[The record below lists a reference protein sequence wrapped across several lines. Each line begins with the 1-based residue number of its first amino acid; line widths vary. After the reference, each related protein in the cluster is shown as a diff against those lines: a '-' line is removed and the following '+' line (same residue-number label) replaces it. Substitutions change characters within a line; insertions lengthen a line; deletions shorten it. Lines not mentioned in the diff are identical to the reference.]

1 MIKYGYKGLNKIRS
15 RIHSKE
21 LKEKWRKS
29 ITDFTR
35 KRKMDFERLIHYILN
50 KKGLST
56 NMEIYNF
63 FDKINEET
71 DMSAQALLDQ
81 RLKLKPEIFVDLNE
95 DYLKGFY
102 SEYRETD
109 VKHYK
114 GYILKAIDGTDFEI
128 PNTEKSKDTFGR
140 VKTKS
145 GENIPR
151 TSVSMCYDVLNGY
164 IIDVIPE
171 KYRSNEIYMAKQHMK
186 KDQEITE
193 DYKSIYIMDRNYVSL
208 DFISFLQKNGINFL
222 ARLNLG
228 YYVKETTNMKTKD
241 EIIEIE
247 RTKERMKRKYFENEE
262 TREYAKKNKIE
273 VRILKY
279 VLKTGEEEYLITN
292 LKKLSYEEIFEI
304 YGKRWNIETLYNSL
318 KNKLQIEKFT
328 SSKEEIIK
336 QDIYASV
343 LVYNMIQTM
352 KNEAQEDIEQK
363 KYKHEMKIN
372 ENISIGLFKNEMI
385 YIMLEDDD
393 KKRLKRYD
401 KLCKKILKYKIPI
414 RKDRQYKIQ
423 WRPDNQNSYNKLK
436 SFLCT

>member
-109 VKHYK
+109 VKNYK

-145 GENIPR
+145 GESIPR

-423 WRPDNQNSYNKLK
+423 WRADNQNSYNKLK
-436 SFLCT
+436 SF

>member
-63 FDKINEET
+63 FDKIDEET

-109 VKHYK
+109 VKNYK

-128 PNTEKSKDTFGR
+128 PNTEKSKETFGR

-145 GENIPR
+145 GESIPR

-164 IIDVIPE
+164 IINVIPE

-186 KDQEITE
+186 KDQKITE
-193 DYKSIYIMDRNYVSL
+193 DYESIYIMDRNYVSL
-208 DFISFLQKNGINFL
+208 DFISFLQKNEINFL
-222 ARLNLG
+222 ARLNLE

-292 LKKLSYEEIFEI
+292 LKELSYEEIFEI

-336 QDIYASV
+336 QDIYAST

-414 RKDRQYKIQ
+414 RKDREYKIQ

-436 SFLCT
+436 SF

>member
-1 MIKYGYKGLNKIRS
+1 MIKYGYKGLSKIRS
-15 RIHSKE
+15 KIQSKE

-35 KRKMDFERLIHYILN
+35 KRKMDFEKLIHYILN

-56 NMEIYNF
+56 NMEINNF
-63 FDKINEET
+63 FNKINEDT
-71 DMSAQALLDQ
+71 PLSLQALLDQ
-81 RLKLKPEIFVDLNE
+81 RLKLKAEVFVELNE
-95 DYLKGFY
+95 DYLKGFD

-109 VKHYK
+109 VKNYK

-128 PNTEKSKDTFGR
+128 PNTEKSKDAFGR
-140 VKTKS
+140 VKARE
-145 GENIPR
+145 GESIPR
-151 TSVSMCYDVLNGY
+151 TSVSMCYDVLNEY

-171 KYRSNEIYMAKQHMK
+171 KYRANEIYMAKRHMR

-193 DYKSIYIMDRNYVSL
+193 NYKSIYIMDRNYVSF
-208 DFISFLQKNGINFL
+208 DFLAFLQKRDIKFL
-222 ARLNLG
+222 SRLNLG
-228 YYVKETTNMKTKD
+228 YYTKETQNMKTRD
-241 EIIEIE
+241 EIVEIE
-247 RTKERMKRKYFENEE
+247 NTKERMKRKYFEDEE
-262 TREYAKKNKIE
+262 TREYAKENKLE

-292 LKKLSYEEIFEI
+292 IKELSYEEIFEI

-336 QDIYASV
+336 QDIYAST
-343 LVYNMIQTM
+343 LVYNMVQTM
-352 KNEAQEDIEQK
+352 RNEAKEDIEQK

-393 KKRLKRYD
+393 KKRVKRYD

-423 WRPDNQNSYNKLK
+423 WRRNNQNSYNKLK
-436 SFLCT
+436 GF

>member
-15 RIHSKE
+15 KIQRTE

-35 KRKMDFERLIHYILN
+35 KRKMDFEKLIHYILN

-56 NMEIYNF
+56 NMEINNF
-63 FDKINEET
+63 FNKIDEDT
-71 DMSAQALLDQ
+71 DMSAQSLLAQ
-81 RLKLKPEIFVDLNE
+81 RLKLKPEVFVELNE

-102 SEYRETD
+102 MEYRDTD
-109 VKHYK
+109 VKNYK

-140 VKTKS
+140 VKAKE
-145 GENIPR
+145 GESIPR

-171 KYRSNEIYMAKQHMK
+171 KYRSNEIYMAKRHMR
-186 KDQEITE
+186 KDQKVTE
-193 DYKSIYIMDRNYVSL
+193 NYNSIYIMDRNYVSY
-208 DFISFLQKNGINFL
+208 DFLAFLQKNDIKFL
-222 ARLNLG
+222 SRLNLG
-228 YYVKETTNMKTKD
+228 YYIKETESMKTKD
-241 EIIEIE
+241 EIVEIAN
-247 RTKERMKRKYFENEE
+247 TKERMKRKYFEDEE
-262 TREYAKKNKIE
+262 TREYAKENKIE
-273 VRILKY
+273 IRILKY
-279 VLKTGEEEYLITN
+279 ILKTGEEEYLITN
-292 LKKLSYEEIFEI
+292 LKEFSYEELFEI
-304 YGKRWNIETLYNSL
+304 YGERWNIETLYNSL

-343 LVYNMIQTM
+343 LVYNMVQTM
-352 KNEAQEDIEQK
+352 RNEAKEDIEQK
-363 KYKHEMKIN
+363 NYKHEMKIN

-401 KLCKKILKYKIPI
+401 KLCRKILKYKIPI

-423 WRPDNQNSYNKLK
+423 RRPDNQNSYNKLK
-436 SFLCT
+436 GF

>member
-1 MIKYGYKGLNKIRS
+1 MIKYGYKGLSKIRS
-15 RIHSKE
+15 KIQSNE

-35 KRKMDFERLIHYILN
+35 KRKMDFEKLIHYILN

-56 NMEIYNF
+56 NMEINNF
-63 FDKINEET
+63 FNKINEDT

-81 RLKLKPEIFVDLNE
+81 RLKLKPEVFVELNE

-109 VKHYK
+109 VKNYK

-140 VKTKS
+140 VKAKE
-145 GENIPR
+145 GESVPR

-171 KYRSNEIYMAKQHMK
+171 KYRYNEIYMAKRHIR
-186 KDQEITE
+186 KDQKITE
-193 DYKSIYIMDRNYVSL
+193 NYNSIYIMDRNYVSF
-208 DFISFLQKNGINFL
+208 DFLAFLQKSDIKFL
-222 ARLNLG
+222 SRLNLG
-228 YYVKETTNMKTKD
+228 YYIKETESMKTED
-241 EIIEIE
+241 EIVEIAH
-247 RTKERMKRKYFENEE
+247 TKERMKRKNFEDEE
-262 TREYAKKNKIE
+262 TREYAKENKIE

-292 LKKLSYEEIFEI
+292 LKEFSYEELFEI

-336 QDIYASV
+336 QDIYAST
-343 LVYNMIQTM
+343 LVYNMVQTM
-352 KNEAQEDIEQK
+352 KNEAKEDIEQK
-363 KYKHEMKIN
+363 NYKHEMKIN

-393 KKRLKRYD
+393 KERLKRYD

-436 SFLCT
+436 GF

>member
-1 MIKYGYKGLNKIRS
+1 MIKYGYKGLSKIRS
-15 RIHSKE
+15 KIQSKE

-35 KRKMDFERLIHYILN
+35 KRKMDFEKLIHYILN

-56 NMEIYNF
+56 NMEINNF
-63 FDKINEET
+63 FNKINEDT

-81 RLKLKPEIFVDLNE
+81 RLKLKPEVFVELNE

-109 VKHYK
+109 VKNYK

-128 PNTEKSKDTFGR
+128 PNTEKSKDAYGR
-140 VKTKS
+140 VKAKG
-145 GENIPR
+145 GESIPR

-171 KYRSNEIYMAKQHMK
+171 KYRFNEIYMAKRHMR
-186 KDQEITE
+186 KDQKITE
-193 DYKSIYIMDRNYVSL
+193 NYNSIYIMDRNYVSF
-208 DFISFLQKNGINFL
+208 DFLAFLQKSDIKFL
-222 ARLNLG
+222 SRLNLG
-228 YYVKETTNMKTKD
+228 YYIKETESMKTKD
-241 EIIEIE
+241 EIVEIAH
-247 RTKERMKRKYFENEE
+247 TKERMKRKNFEDEE
-262 TREYAKKNKIE
+262 TREYAKENKIE

-292 LKKLSYEEIFEI
+292 LKEFSYEELFEI

-336 QDIYASV
+336 QDIYAST
-343 LVYNMIQTM
+343 LVYTMVQTM
-352 KNEAQEDIEQK
+352 KNEAKEDIEQK
-363 KYKHEMKIN
+363 NYKHEMKIN
-372 ENISIGLFKNEMI
+372 ENISIGLFKNKMI

-436 SFLCT
+436 GF

>member
-15 RIHSKE
+15 KIQSKE

-35 KRKMDFERLIHYILN
+35 KRKMDFEKLIHYILS
-50 KKGLST
+50 KRGLST
-56 NMEIYNF
+56 NMEINNF
-63 FDKINEET
+63 FNKINEDT

-81 RLKLKPEIFVDLNE
+81 RLKLKPEVFIELNE
-95 DYLKGFY
+95 EYLKGFY

-109 VKHYK
+109 VKNYK

-128 PNTEKSKDTFGR
+128 PNTEISKNTFGR
-140 VKTKS
+140 VKAKV
-145 GENIPR
+145 GESVPR
-151 TSVSMCYDVLNGY
+151 ISVSMCYDVLNGY

-171 KYRSNEIYMAKQHMK
+171 KYRSNEIYMAKRHMR

-193 DYKSIYIMDRNYVSL
+193 KYESIYIMDRNYVSV
-208 DFISFLQKNGINFL
+208 DFLAFLQKQEIKFL
-222 ARLNLG
+222 SRLNLG
-228 YYVKETTNMKTKD
+228 YYTKETERMKTKD
-241 EIIEIE
+241 EVVEIGH
-247 RTKERMKRKYFENEE
+247 TKERMRRKNFEDEE
-262 TREYAKKNKIE
+262 TRKYAKENKIE

-292 LKKLSYEEIFEI
+292 LKEFSYEEIFEI

-336 QDIYASV
+336 QDIYAST

-352 KNEAQEDIEQK
+352 KNEAKEDIEQK
-363 KYKHEMKIN
+363 KYKYEMKIN

-385 YIMLEDDD
+385 YIMLEEND

-414 RKDRQYKIQ
+414 RKNRQYKIQ

-436 SFLCT
+436 SF

>member
-1 MIKYGYKGLNKIRS
+1 MIKYSYKGLSKIRS
-15 RIHSKE
+15 KIQSKE

-35 KRKMDFERLIHYILN
+35 KRKMDFEKLIHYILN

-56 NMEIYNF
+56 NMEINNF
-63 FDKINEET
+63 FNKINEDT

-81 RLKLKPEIFVDLNE
+81 RLKLKPEVFVELNE

-109 VKHYK
+109 VKNYK

-128 PNTEKSKDTFGR
+128 PNTEKSKDAFGR
-140 VKTKS
+140 VKAKEEES
-145 GENIPR
+145 IPR

-171 KYRSNEIYMAKQHMK
+171 KYRANEIYMAKRHMR
-186 KDQEITE
+186 KDQQITE
-193 DYKSIYIMDRNYVSL
+193 NYNSLYIMDRNYVSF
-208 DFISFLQKNGINFL
+208 DFLAFLQKREIKFL
-222 ARLNLG
+222 SRLNLG
-228 YYVKETTNMKTKD
+228 YYTKETENMKTKD
-241 EIIEIE
+241 EIVEIAH
-247 RTKERMKRKYFENEE
+247 TKERMKRKYFEDEE
-262 TREYAKKNKIE
+262 TREYAKENKIE

-292 LKKLSYEEIFEI
+292 LKEFSYEELFEI

-336 QDIYASV
+336 QDIYAST
-343 LVYNMIQTM
+343 LVYNMVQTM
-352 KNEAQEDIEQK
+352 KNEAKEDIEQK
-363 KYKHEMKIN
+363 NYKHEMKIN

-393 KKRLKRYD
+393 KKRVARYD

-436 SFLCT
+436 SF

>member
-1 MIKYGYKGLNKIRS
+1 MEINNFFNKIDED
-15 RIHSKE
+15 I
-21 LKEKWRKS
+21 
-29 ITDFTR
+29 
-35 KRKMDFERLIHYILN
+35 
-50 KKGLST
+50 
-56 NMEIYNF
+56 
-63 FDKINEET
+63 

-81 RLKLKPEIFVDLNE
+81 RLKLKPEVFVELNE

-102 SEYRETD
+102 SEYREND
-109 VKHYK
+109 VKNYK
-114 GYILKAIDGTDFEI
+114 GYILKAIDRTDFEI
-128 PNTEKSKDTFGR
+128 PNTEKSKDAFGR
-140 VKTKS
+140 VKAKE
-145 GENIPR
+145 GESIPR
-151 TSVSMCYDVLNGY
+151 ASVSMCYDVLNGY

-171 KYRSNEIYMAKQHMK
+171 KYRSNEIYMAKRHMRR
-186 KDQEITE
+186 DQTITE
-193 DYKSIYIMDRNYVSL
+193 NYDSIYIMDRNYVSF
-208 DFISFLQKNGINFL
+208 DFLAFLQKSNIKFL
-222 ARLNLG
+222 SRLNLG
-228 YYVKETTNMKTKD
+228 YYTKETESMKTKD
-241 EIIEIE
+241 EIVEIAH
-247 RTKERMKRKYFENEE
+247 TKERMKRKNFEDEE
-262 TREYAKKNKIE
+262 TREYAKENKIE

-292 LKKLSYEEIFEI
+292 LKEFSYEELFEI

-328 SSKEEIIK
+328 SSKDEIIK
-336 QDIYASV
+336 QDIYASA
-343 LVYNMIQTM
+343 LVYNMVQTM

-363 KYKHEMKIN
+363 NYKHEMKIN

-436 SFLCT
+436 GF

>member
-1 MIKYGYKGLNKIRS
+1 MIKYGYKGLSKIRS
-15 RIHSKE
+15 KIQSKE

-35 KRKMDFERLIHYILN
+35 KRKMDFEKLIHYILN

-56 NMEIYNF
+56 NMEINNF
-63 FDKINEET
+63 FNKINEDT

-81 RLKLKPEIFVDLNE
+81 RLKLKPEVFVELNE

-109 VKHYK
+109 VKNYK

-128 PNTEKSKDTFGR
+128 PNTEKSKDAFGR
-140 VKTKS
+140 VKAKEVES
-145 GENIPR
+145 IPR

-171 KYRSNEIYMAKQHMK
+171 KYRANEIYMAKRHMR
-186 KDQEITE
+186 KDQQITE
-193 DYKSIYIMDRNYVSL
+193 NYNSLYIMDRNYVSF
-208 DFISFLQKNGINFL
+208 DFLAFLQKREIKFL
-222 ARLNLG
+222 SRLNLG
-228 YYVKETTNMKTKD
+228 YYTKETENMKTKD
-241 EIIEIE
+241 EIVEIAH
-247 RTKERMKRKYFENEE
+247 TKERMKRKYFEDEE
-262 TREYAKKNKIE
+262 TREYAKENKIE

-292 LKKLSYEEIFEI
+292 LKEFSYEELFEI

-336 QDIYASV
+336 QDIYAST
-343 LVYNMIQTM
+343 LVYNMVQTM
-352 KNEAQEDIEQK
+352 KNEAKEDIEQK
-363 KYKHEMKIN
+363 NYKHEMKIN

-393 KKRLKRYD
+393 KKRVARYD

-423 WRPDNQNSYNKLK
+423 WRPDNQNSYIN
-436 SFLCT
+436 

>member
-1 MIKYGYKGLNKIRS
+1 MIKYGYKGLNTIRS
-15 RIHSKE
+15 KIQSNE
-21 LKEKWRKS
+21 LKEKWRKT

-35 KRKMDFERLIHYILN
+35 KRKMDFEKLIHYILN

-56 NMEIYNF
+56 NMEINNF
-63 FDKINEET
+63 FNKINEDT
-71 DMSAQALLDQ
+71 DMSAQSLLDQ
-81 RLKLKPEIFVDLNE
+81 RLKLKPEVFVELNE

-109 VKHYK
+109 VKSYK
-114 GYILKAIDGTDFEI
+114 GYILKAIDGTNFEI
-128 PNTEKSKDTFGR
+128 PNTERSKDSFGR
-140 VKTKS
+140 VKARE
-145 GENIPR
+145 GESIPR

-171 KYRSNEIYMAKQHMK
+171 KYRSNEIYMAKRHMR
-186 KDQEITE
+186 KDQKITE
-193 DYKSIYIMDRNYVSL
+193 NYDSIYIMDRNYVSL
-208 DFISFLQKNGINFL
+208 DFLAFLQKSDIKFL
-222 ARLNLG
+222 SRLNLG
-228 YYVKETTNMKTKD
+228 YYKKETESMKTKD
-241 EIIEIE
+241 EIVEIAQ
-247 RTKERMKRKYFENEE
+247 TKERMKRKNFEDEE
-262 TREYAKKNKIE
+262 TREYAKENKIE

-292 LKKLSYEEIFEI
+292 LKEFSYEELFEI

-318 KNKLQIEKFT
+318 KNKLQIEKFI

-336 QDIYASV
+336 QDIYAST
-343 LVYNMIQTM
+343 LVYNMVQTM
-352 KNEAQEDIEQK
+352 KNEAKEDIEQK
-363 KYKHEMKIN
+363 NYKHEMKIN

-385 YIMLEDDD
+385 YIMLEEDE

-436 SFLCT
+436 GF

>member
-1 MIKYGYKGLNKIRS
+1 MIKYGYKGLSKIRS
-15 RIHSKE
+15 KIQSKE

-35 KRKMDFERLIHYILN
+35 KRKMDFEKLIHYILN

-56 NMEIYNF
+56 NMEINNF
-63 FDKINEET
+63 FNKINEDT
-71 DMSAQALLDQ
+71 DMSVQALLDQ
-81 RLKLKPEIFVDLNE
+81 RLKLKAEVFVELNE

-109 VKHYK
+109 VKNYK

-128 PNTEKSKDTFGR
+128 PNTEKSKDAFGR
-140 VKTKS
+140 VKARE
-145 GENIPR
+145 GESIPR
-151 TSVSMCYDVLNGY
+151 TSVSMCYDVLNEY

-171 KYRSNEIYMAKQHMK
+171 KYRANETYMAKRHMR

-193 DYKSIYIMDRNYVSL
+193 NYKSIYIMDRNYVSF
-208 DFISFLQKNGINFL
+208 DFLAFLQKRDIKFL
-222 ARLNLG
+222 SRLNLG
-228 YYVKETTNMKTKD
+228 YYTKETQNMKTRD
-241 EIIEIE
+241 EIVEIE
-247 RTKERMKRKYFENEE
+247 NTKERMKRKYFEDEE
-262 TREYAKKNKIE
+262 TREYAKENKLE

-292 LKKLSYEEIFEI
+292 IKELSYEEIFEI

-336 QDIYASV
+336 QDIYAST
-343 LVYNMIQTM
+343 LVYNMVQTM
-352 KNEAQEDIEQK
+352 RNEAKEDIEQK

-393 KKRLKRYD
+393 KKRVKRYD

-423 WRPDNQNSYNKLK
+423 WRRNNQNSYNKLK
-436 SFLCT
+436 GF

>member
-1 MIKYGYKGLNKIRS
+1 MIKYGYKGLSKIRS
-15 RIHSKE
+15 KIQSKE

-35 KRKMDFERLIHYILN
+35 KRKMDFEKLIHYILN

-56 NMEIYNF
+56 NMEINNF
-63 FDKINEET
+63 FNKINEDT

-81 RLKLKPEIFVDLNE
+81 RLKLKPEVFVELNE

-109 VKHYK
+109 VKNYK

-128 PNTEKSKDTFGR
+128 PNTEKSKDAFGR
-140 VKTKS
+140 VKAKE
-145 GENIPR
+145 GESIPR

-171 KYRSNEIYMAKQHMK
+171 KYRANEIYMAKRHMR
-186 KDQEITE
+186 KDQQITE
-193 DYKSIYIMDRNYVSL
+193 NYNSLYIMDRNYVSF
-208 DFISFLQKNGINFL
+208 DFLAFLQKREIKFL
-222 ARLNLG
+222 SRLNLG
-228 YYVKETTNMKTKD
+228 YYTKETENMKTKD
-241 EIIEIE
+241 EIVEIAH
-247 RTKERMKRKYFENEE
+247 TKERMKRKYFEDEE
-262 TREYAKKNKIE
+262 TREYAKENKIE

-292 LKKLSYEEIFEI
+292 LKEFSYEELFEI

-336 QDIYASV
+336 QDIYAST
-343 LVYNMIQTM
+343 LVYNMVQTM
-352 KNEAQEDIEQK
+352 KNEAKEDIEQK
-363 KYKHEMKIN
+363 NYKHEMKIN
-372 ENISIGLFKNEMI
+372 EIISIGLFKNEMI

-393 KKRLKRYD
+393 KKRVARYD

-436 SFLCT
+436 SF

>member
-1 MIKYGYKGLNKIRS
+1 MIKYGYKGLSKIRS
-15 RIHSKE
+15 KIQSNE

-35 KRKMDFERLIHYILN
+35 KRKMDFEKLIHYILN

-56 NMEIYNF
+56 NMEINNF
-63 FDKINEET
+63 FNKIDEDTEI
-71 DMSAQALLDQ
+71 SVQSLLDQ
-81 RLKLKPEIFVDLNE
+81 RLKLKPEVFVELNE

-102 SEYRETD
+102 SEYRDTD
-109 VKHYK
+109 VKNYK

-128 PNTEKSKDTFGR
+128 PNTEKSKDAFGR
-140 VKTKS
+140 VKAKE
-145 GENIPR
+145 GESIPR

-164 IIDVIPE
+164 ILDVIPE
-171 KYRSNEIYMAKQHMK
+171 KYRSNEIYMAKRHMR
-186 KDQEITE
+186 KDQKITE
-193 DYKSIYIMDRNYVSL
+193 NYDSIYIMDRNYVSF
-208 DFISFLQKNGINFL
+208 DFLAFLQKNDIKFL
-222 ARLNLG
+222 SRLNLG
-228 YYVKETTNMKTKD
+228 YYTKETESMKTKD
-241 EIIEIE
+241 EIVEIE
-247 RTKERMKRKYFENEE
+247 HTKERMKRKYFEDEE
-262 TREYAKKNKIE
+262 TREYAKENKIE

-279 VLKTGEEEYLITN
+279 ILKTGEEEYLITN
-292 LKKLSYEEIFEI
+292 LKEFSYEELFEI

-336 QDIYASV
+336 QDIYAST
-343 LVYNMIQTM
+343 LVYNMVQTM
-352 KNEAQEDIEQK
+352 KNEATEDIEQK
-363 KYKHEMKIN
+363 NYKHEMKIN

-385 YIMLEDDD
+385 YIMLEEDD

-423 WRPDNQNSYNKLK
+423 RRPDNQNSYNKLK
-436 SFLCT
+436 SF

>member
-1 MIKYGYKGLNKIRS
+1 MIKYGYKGLSKIRS
-15 RIHSKE
+15 KIQSKE

-35 KRKMDFERLIHYILN
+35 KRKMDFEKLIHYILN

-56 NMEIYNF
+56 NMEINNF
-63 FDKINEET
+63 FNKINEDT
-71 DMSAQALLDQ
+71 DMSAQSLLDQ
-81 RLKLKPEIFVDLNE
+81 RLKLKPEVFVELNE

-109 VKHYK
+109 VKNYK

-128 PNTEKSKDTFGR
+128 PNTEKSKDAFGR
-140 VKTKS
+140 VKAKEVES
-145 GENIPR
+145 IPR

-171 KYRSNEIYMAKQHMK
+171 KYRANEIYMAKRHMR
-186 KDQEITE
+186 KDQQITE
-193 DYKSIYIMDRNYVSL
+193 NYNSLYIMDRNYVSF
-208 DFISFLQKNGINFL
+208 DFLAFLQKREIKFL
-222 ARLNLG
+222 SRLNLG
-228 YYVKETTNMKTKD
+228 YYTKETENMKTKD
-241 EIIEIE
+241 EIVEIAH
-247 RTKERMKRKYFENEE
+247 TKERMKRKYFEDEE
-262 TREYAKKNKIE
+262 TREYAKENKIE

-292 LKKLSYEEIFEI
+292 LKEFSYEELFEI

-336 QDIYASV
+336 QDIYAST
-343 LVYNMIQTM
+343 LVYNMVQTM
-352 KNEAQEDIEQK
+352 KNEAKEDIEQK
-363 KYKHEMKIN
+363 NYKHEMKIN

-393 KKRLKRYD
+393 KKRVARYD

-436 SFLCT
+436 SF

>member
-1 MIKYGYKGLNKIRS
+1 MIKYGYKGLSKIRS
-15 RIHSKE
+15 KIQSKE
-21 LKEKWRKS
+21 LKEKWRKT

-50 KKGLST
+50 KRGLST
-56 NMEIYNF
+56 NMEINNF
-63 FDKINEET
+63 FNKIDEDI

-81 RLKLKPEIFVDLNE
+81 RLKLKPEVFVELNE

-109 VKHYK
+109 VKNYK

-128 PNTEKSKDTFGR
+128 PNTEKSKDAFGR
-140 VKTKS
+140 VKAKE
-145 GENIPR
+145 GESIPR

-171 KYRSNEIYMAKQHMK
+171 KYRSNEIYMAKRHMR

-193 DYKSIYIMDRNYVSL
+193 NYNSIYIMDRNYVSF
-208 DFISFLQKNGINFL
+208 DFLVFLQKNDIKFL
-222 ARLNLG
+222 SRLNLG
-228 YYVKETTNMKTKD
+228 YYTKETENMKTRD
-241 EIIEIE
+241 EIVEIFH
-247 RTKERMKRKYFENEE
+247 TKERMKRKNFEDEE
-262 TREYAKKNKIE
+262 TREYAKENKIE

-292 LKKLSYEEIFEI
+292 LKEFSYEELFEI

-336 QDIYASV
+336 QDIYAST
-343 LVYNMIQTM
+343 LVYNMVQTM
-352 KNEAQEDIEQK
+352 KNEAKEDIEQK
-363 KYKHEMKIN
+363 KYKYEMKIN

-385 YIMLEDDD
+385 YIMLEDND
-393 KKRLKRYD
+393 KKRVKRYD

-414 RKDRQYKIQ
+414 RKDRQYKIR

-436 SFLCT
+436 SF

>member
-56 NMEIYNF
+56 NMEICNF
-63 FDKINEET
+63 FDKIDEET

-81 RLKLKPEIFVDLNE
+81 RLKLKPKIFVDLNE

-109 VKHYK
+109 VKNYK

-128 PNTEKSKDTFGR
+128 PNTEKGKETFGR
-140 VKTKS
+140 VQAKS
-145 GENIPR
+145 GESIPR

-304 YGKRWNIETLYNSL
+304 YGRRWNIETLYNSL

-414 RKDRQYKIQ
+414 RKDRQYKI
-423 WRPDNQNSYNKLK
+423 
-436 SFLCT
+436 

>member
-1 MIKYGYKGLNKIRS
+1 MIKYGYKGLSKIRS
-15 RIHSKE
+15 KIQSKE

-35 KRKMDFERLIHYILN
+35 KRKMDFEKLIHYILN

-56 NMEIYNF
+56 NMEINNF
-63 FDKINEET
+63 FNKINEDT
-71 DMSAQALLDQ
+71 DMSVQALLDQ
-81 RLKLKPEIFVDLNE
+81 RLKLKAEVFVELNE

-109 VKHYK
+109 VKNYK

-128 PNTEKSKDTFGR
+128 PNTERSKDAFGR
-140 VKTKS
+140 VKGKKEES
-145 GENIPR
+145 IPR
-151 TSVSMCYDVLNGY
+151 ASVSMCYDVLNGY

-171 KYRSNEIYMAKQHMK
+171 KYRTNEKDMAKRHII

-193 DYKSIYIMDRNYVSL
+193 NYNSIYIMDRNYMSM
-208 DFISFLQKNGINFL
+208 DFLTFLLKNNIKFL
-222 ARLNLG
+222 IRLNIR
-228 YYVKETTNMKTKD
+228 YFKQETEKMKTKD
-241 EIIEIE
+241 EIIEIAH
-247 RTKERMKRKYFENEE
+247 TKERMRKDNFTDEE
-262 TREYAKKNKIE
+262 TRKYAKENKIE
-273 VRILKY
+273 VRVVKHA
-279 VLKTGEEEYLITN
+279 LKTGEEEYLITN
-292 LKKLSYEEIFEI
+292 LKEFSYEEIFEI
-304 YGKRWNIETLYNSL
+304 YGKRWNIETLYDSL

-336 QDIYASV
+336 QDIYAST
-343 LVYNMIQTM
+343 LVYNMVQTM
-352 KNEAQEDIEQK
+352 RNEAKEDIEQK

-393 KKRLKRYD
+393 KKRVKRYD

-423 WRPDNQNSYNKLK
+423 WRRNNQNSYNKLK
-436 SFLCT
+436 GF